1 MCMAALVD
9 SLQRMGFAAEAHTLR
24 SVGNPAAGVA
34 DDAAHMLAVMRPL
47 LDAGKDVVLVA
58 HSYAG
63 FPATSAISGLDKRS
77 RRAKNGSQTAGG
89 GVLGIIFLAAFVP
102 VQGDSIYGLIGETWL
117 PWQTPQ
123 VRVSLIEASCAGRA
137 DQTWSRTAQSSPR
150 ADEGGSGRETGA
162 QRLDHCVGPALRL
175 LRRLQ

>member
-1 MCMAALVD
+1 MASTPAHPSLVIFPGAWHPAMCMAALVD

-77 RRAKNGSQTAGG
+77 RRAKNGSQTASG

-123 VRVSLIEASCAGRA
+123 VRVLC
-137 DQTWSRTAQSSPR
+137 
-150 ADEGGSGRETGA
+150 
-162 QRLDHCVGPALRL
+162 
-175 LRRLQ
+175 